1 MPLPLE
7 AIQGVDFFSA
17 QVDAFSYITNS
28 QIIKVPLT
36 TKSVLFK
43 NHNITI
49 FNSSGVIVV
58 SEC

>member
-17 QVDAFSYITNS
+17 QVGAFSYITNG
-28 QIIKVPLT
+28 QIIKVPLNI
-36 TKSVLFK
+36 KSVLSK
-43 NHNITI
+43 NCNITI